1 MIMGI
6 TFEKKQI
13 VSSTELI
20 RSFRKYLEEEVGD
33 HDIFIFKRN
42 TPEAVLVA
50 YERYENMK
58 NQLEELKDLLE
69 HVAIYEIVEQR
80 KKSPAKKIS
89 LDHLEKKYRIVYKI
103 DGKNKEVVIFAV
115 GKREDMKVY
124 LKLVKKLESRLR

>member
-33 HDIFIFKRN
+33 HDIFIFKHN

-89 LDHLEKKYRIVYKI
+89 LDHLEKKY
-103 DGKNKEVVIFAV
+103 D
-115 GKREDMKVY
+115 
-124 LKLVKKLESRLR
+124 L

>member
-1 MIMGI
+1 
-6 TFEKKQI
+6 
-13 VSSTELI
+13 
-20 RSFRKYLEEEVGD
+20 
-33 HDIFIFKRN
+33 
-42 TPEAVLVA
+42 
-50 YERYENMK
+50 
-58 NQLEELKDLLE
+58 LLE